1 LEKYDIG
8 FEYYEKAYN
17 LAENLSDD
25 RKKILN
31 LNDIAY

>member
-8 FEYYEKAYN
+8 FEHYEKAYQI
-17 LAENLSDD
+17 AEKLSDN